1 MAKLYFRYGSMN
13 SAKSANLLMVA
24 HNYRSQN
31 KEVLLMKPGSDTRWS
46 AITSRA
52 IAEKGDAAIFDD
64 SHDLYQFTAKLISDL
79 EKNGK
84 EVHAVLIDEA
94 QFITE
99 IQAEQLANFVDDY
112 KIPVLCYGLKNRAA
126 KGKLFR
132 GSYGLLC
139 WADSIEEIKT
149 VCQFCNRKATQN
161 LMLLNG
167 KPEYEPDEIV
177 MADIVGDLR
186 IIPACRFHYL
196 NPILD

>member
-1 MAKLYFRYGSMN
+1 MN

-31 KEVLLMKPGSDTRWS
+31 KEVLLMKPGSDTRWA

-52 IAEKGDAAIFDD
+52 IAEKEDAAIFDD
-64 SHDLYQFTAKLISDL
+64 NHDLYKFTADLITDL
-79 EKNGK
+79 ESSGK
-84 EVHAVLIDEA
+84 VVHAVLIDEA

-99 IQAEQLANFVDDY
+99 IQAEQLAKFVDDY

-126 KGKLFR
+126 KGKLFK

-149 VCQFCNRKATQN
+149 VCQYCNRKATQN
-161 LMLLNG
+161 LMLLDG
-167 KPEYEPDEIV
+167 VPEYEPDEIV

-186 IIPACRFHYL
+186 IIPACRYHYL